1 MREREDGAP
10 GRQTGPATTATRR
23 SWYGHGTLTRVEKP
37 PFNRYL
43 HDVTYTFADVSI
55 PSLPVLFVVM
65 LSSMEPGFGPV
76 PATMVGWATLVVVAA
91 AIRGGWI
98 QPLATDAPG
107 WIAVTPSLVVL
118 RLVYY
123 NLLLFAAAYGSVA
136 LANAVGTPAASLGF
150 AFAIALL
157 ATLLFPRVAESVYRW
172 LSAALDR

>member
-1 MREREDGAP
+1 MREREDGTP

-55 PSLPVLFVVM
+55 PSLPVLVLVM
-65 LSSMEPGFGPV
+65 LSSVEPGFGPV

-107 WIAVTPSLVVL
+107 WVAVTLSLVAV
-118 RLVYY
+118 RLIYY
-123 NLLLFAAAYGSVA
+123 NLVLFAAAYGSVA
-136 LANAVGTPAASLGF
+136 LADLAGRPAASIGF
-150 AFAIALL
+150 AFLITLF
-157 ATLLFPRVAESVYRW
+157 ATLSFPRVAESVYRR
-172 LSAALDR
+172 LSA